1 MSVYNRKMFVN
12 APQRM
17 KINSRGTGITSGLV
31 PVMKANNGLFA
42 DSEEYKK
49 LYEIADFVIDNCVPS
64 GDSIIPIGKDFTG
77 AVSTILGCFIVNL
90 IVTESLKLVQK
101 KGKKLPLFYS
111 QNIDGISN
119 EELFSKYEN
128 RVKHL

>member
-31 PVMKANNGLFA
+31 PVMKAKEGLFA

-49 LYEIADFVIDNCVPS
+49 LYEIAQQITPEQRGF
-64 GDSIIPIGKDFTG
+64 F
-77 AVSTILGCFIVNL
+77 
-90 IVTESLKLVQK
+90 
-101 KGKKLPLFYS
+101 
-111 QNIDGISN
+111 
-119 EELFSKYEN
+119 
-128 RVKHL
+128 

>member
-31 PVMKANNGLFA
+31 PVMKAKEGLFA

-49 LYEIADFVIDNCVPS
+49 LYEIAQQITPQQRGF
-64 GDSIIPIGKDFTG
+64 F
-77 AVSTILGCFIVNL
+77 
-90 IVTESLKLVQK
+90 
-101 KGKKLPLFYS
+101 S
-111 QNIDGISN
+111 QNAPA
-119 EELFSKYEN
+119 LFDFFQRS
-128 RVKHL
+128 